1 MPLFPRFHF
10 SFARVALILCF
21 APAFI
26 ACNRNDANKIKLKGS
41 DTVMPLAQNEAED
54 YMNRYPEA
62 SITVVGGGSGV
73 GISALLSSTTDIAMS
88 SRDLK
93 LDEKLRFHNQGL
105 TIESMIP
112 AYDALAVV
120 VNPANPVRQLT
131 RAQLEDIFTGKVKN
145 WKDVGGP
152 DMEISVYSRESSSG
166 TYEFFKDKV
175 LQKKNFASDALAL
188 TSTGAI
194 VQSLENN
201 KGSIAYIGLA
211 YLKNGTGM
219 KALGVKFEDDSAY
232 VWPTMANAIKKTYP
246 ITRPLFYFYD
256 RSHAAKVAPFLN
268 YTLSKEGQALVEK
281 IGYVPVGEEEAAA
294 RVLPQ

>member
-1 MPLFPRFHF
+1 
-10 SFARVALILCF
+10 
-21 APAFI
+21 
-26 ACNRNDANKIKLKGS
+26 
-41 DTVMPLAQNEAED
+41 MPLAQNEAED

-105 TIESMIP
+105 TIESMVP

-256 RSHAAKVAPFLN
+256 RSHAAKVAPFLT
-268 YTLSKEGQALVEK
+268 YTLSKEGQAMVEK